1 MQEPIRTA
9 IEACKAKVLYHSD
22 FVQQPAELDELK
34 ALFLQEGQT
43 RSQQAFLAFVEALV
57 RAPLDMSTLD
67 NRVLARLGD
76 SGVRSVLDFGDE
88 GIEMLADVLR
98 LPELV
103 PVPKSVKGS
112 GSSNTW
118 SVNCGEDIPFMR
130 AALWILSASGSLKA
144 HSAIVRCLK
153 SQDQGTRVN
162 AARALAAMGKAWS
175 VSPLLAQLNTFL
187 RNAQAGRTKTSSG
200 DYKEL
205 RTIVEALTKILQSA
219 GRDVD
224 GSVLAETT
232 RLPEV
237 FQGYVSEDPYWEYE
251 LTFKDLI
258 GLANQTASDLRA
270 G

>member
-1 MQEPIRTA
+1 
-9 IEACKAKVLYHSD
+9 
-22 FVQQPAELDELK
+22 
-34 ALFLQEGQT
+34 
-43 RSQQAFLAFVEALV
+43 
-57 RAPLDMSTLD
+57 
-67 NRVLARLGD
+67 
-76 SGVRSVLDFGDE
+76 
-88 GIEMLADVLR
+88 
-98 LPELV
+98 
-103 PVPKSVKGS
+103 
-112 GSSNTW
+112 
-118 SVNCGEDIPFMR
+118 MR
-130 AALWILSASGSLKA
+130 AAIWILSASGSLKA

-224 GSVLAETT
+224 GSVLAEIT